1 MIDADV
7 AAASS
12 SYGSGHNRI
21 SKNTPLIQTEKRM
34 VQKDHERIGRM
45 VLATFVAALGPL
57 SFGYCLGYSSSA
69 LLDLKLETPNVRL
82 DDNQGSWFSVSQTF
96 TSQFLNS

>member
-12 SYGSGHNRI
+12 SYGSGIDRI
-21 SKNTPLIQTEKRM
+21 SRDTPLIQTESRM
-34 VQKDHERIGRM
+34 THSGNERTSRM
-45 VLATFVAALGPL
+45 VLATFVAAFGSL

-69 LLDLKLETPNVRL
+69 LLDLELSL
-82 DDNQGSWFSVSQTF
+82 IHI
-96 TSQFLNS
+96 